1 MSIVFSDLQFSY
13 SENQK
18 PVLKELNAEFD
29 RSRITVLTG
38 ASGCGKSTMLFIAAG
53 LYPGKTGT
61 IGNGTVLV
69 EGRELRQLPPP
80 ERCRIAGMMFQNPD
94 LQFCMDTVRNEL
106 IFCLENICT
115 EPSEVDRKIKEALSF
130 CDIEYLEDRKLAE
143 LSGGEKQKVAL
154 ACLMAIRP
162 QWLLLDEPFAN
173 IDDDSA
179 HDIAA
184 KLWTLH
190 REYGIGILA
199 VDHRLDNWLDIA
211 DMVRVFDDGKL
222 LDENL
227 DPEHL
232 DPGMLESLGI
242 IVPGGSYAP
251 AIPSSGSGDVVLE
264 LEHLG
269 IGYKGHEI
277 LHDVNASFRRGMI
290 YAVLGQSG
298 SGKSSLFGAL
308 SGIIPYEGEARL
320 EGRSMRHLRKR
331 DIGKIGFIT
340 QNPQDQ
346 FVGGTVRNEII
357 MSLRGRSD
365 AMEKSEEIL
374 RSIRLWRYRD
384 VSPYILS
391 QGQQRRLGVAAL
403 MAYDCHCLICDE
415 PTYAQDRNNT
425 IAIMDSLCHQA
436 REKNIALVFSTHDRQ
451 LAADYADEILEIREG
466 RLHAAS

>member
-1 MSIVFSDLQFSY
+1 MRILILSILI
-13 SENQK
+13 
-18 PVLKELNAEFD
+18 PGCLKA
-29 RSRITVLTG
+29 
-38 ASGCGKSTMLFIAAG
+38 
-53 LYPGKTGT
+53 
-61 IGNGTVLV
+61 
-69 EGRELRQLPPP
+69 
-80 ERCRIAGMMFQNPD
+80 
-94 LQFCMDTVRNEL
+94 
-106 IFCLENICT
+106 
-115 EPSEVDRKIKEALSF
+115 
-130 CDIEYLEDRKLAE
+130 
-143 LSGGEKQKVAL
+143 
-154 ACLMAIRP
+154 
-162 QWLLLDEPFAN
+162 
-173 IDDDSA
+173 
-179 HDIAA
+179 
-184 KLWTLH
+184 
-190 REYGIGILA
+190 
-199 VDHRLDNWLDIA
+199 
-211 DMVRVFDDGKL
+211 
-222 LDENL
+222 
-227 DPEHL
+227 
-232 DPGMLESLGI
+232 
-242 IVPGGSYAP
+242 
-251 AIPSSGSGDVVLE
+251 VVLE

-298 SGKSSLFGAL
+298 SGKRSLFGAL

-425 IAIMDSLCHQA
+425 IAIMDSLCRQA